1 MIIAFDV
8 DGTLIDINDNPR
20 EAVIETLKMVGQ
32 WEGITVIVWSG
43 GGKDYAS
50 MWVRRLG
57 LESYVDEIM
66 MKNMEYQPD
75 LVFDDEYV
83 KLGKTNIKV

>member
-8 DGTLIDINDNPR
+8 DGTLIDVNDNPR
-20 EAVIETLKMVGQ
+20 AHIIDMLKMFGQ
-32 WEGITVIVWSG
+32 WDGIRIVVWSG

-57 LESYVDEIM
+57 LENYVDKTM
-66 MKNMEYQPD
+66 SKNMEYQPD